1 MKNKNVKPIIF
12 AILAA
17 ALYGIN
23 SPISKRL
30 LAEISPTL
38 MASLLY
44 FGAGIGMLVIWLI
57 RKPRPETEH
66 LEKKQWPYI
75 LGMVVLDVIAPICL
89 MIGLQKTT
97 AANASLLNNFEI
109 VATALISMI
118 FFKEI
123 LSKRL
128 WAAIAVIS
136 AASFLLSF
144 EDLSS
149 LKFSLGSLFVLLA
162 AVSWGLENNCT
173 RVLSKKDPFE
183 IVIIKGLASGTG
195 ALIVA
200 LIAGIGSVKISY
212 LFGAL
217 SLGFVA
223 YGLSIF
229 FYVRAQRD
237 LGAAKTS
244 AFYAFAPFIGAGL
257 SFLIFRNSPTIVY
270 LIALVL
276 MIIGAYLTATDYR
289 HRHLADIVFKHNK
302 NNKE

>member
-1 MKNKNVKPIIF
+1 MKTKKAKPIIF

-23 SPISKRL
+23 SPLSKLL

-38 MASLLY
+38 MAALLY

-57 RKPRPETEH
+57 KKPGNGIEH

-75 LGMVVLDVIAPICL
+75 LGMVVLDIIAPICL

-109 VATALISMI
+109 VATALISMV
-118 FFKEI
+118 FFKEV

-128 WAAIAVIS
+128 WVAIAVIS

-144 EDLSS
+144 EDLSA

-183 IVIIKGLASGTG
+183 IVIIKGLASGAG
-195 ALIVA
+195 ALVVALIV
-200 LIAGIGSVKISY
+200 GIGPIEISY
-212 LFGAL
+212 MLWAL
-217 SLGFVA
+217 LLGFVA

-270 LIALVL
+270 IIALVL
-276 MIIGAYLTATDYR
+276 MIIGAYLVATDYR
-289 HRHLADIVFKHNK
+289 HPHLVDIIFKHNK
-302 NNKE
+302 NQKE

>member
-1 MKNKNVKPIIF
+1 MKAKNLKPIIY

-23 SPISKRL
+23 SPISKL
-30 LAEISPTL
+30 LLVEISPTL

-57 RKPRPETEH
+57 KKPTPGTEH
-66 LEKKQWPYI
+66 LEKKQWPFI
-75 LGMVVLDVIAPICL
+75 LGMIVLDVIAPICL

-109 VATALISMI
+109 VATALISMV
-118 FFKEI
+118 FFKEV

-128 WAAIAVIS
+128 WIAIAVVS

-200 LIAGIGSVKISY
+200 LIAGIGTVEVSY
-212 LFGAL
+212 LLWAL
-217 SLGFVA
+217 LLGFVA

-270 LIALVL
+270 IIALVL
-276 MIIGAYLTATDYR
+276 MLIGAYLVATDYQ
-289 HRHLADIVFKHNK
+289 HRHLTDIIFKRNK
-302 NNKE
+302 NHKE

>member
-1 MKNKNVKPIIF
+1 MKTKNGKSIIF
-12 AILAA
+12 AVLAA

-23 SPISKRL
+23 SPISKLL
-30 LAEISPTL
+30 LAEISPAL

-44 FGAGIGMLVIWLI
+44 FGAGIGMLVIWLL
-57 RKPRPETEH
+57 RKRSPTTEH

-75 LGMVVLDVIAPICL
+75 LGMILLDVIAPICL

-109 VATALISMI
+109 VATALISMV
-118 FFKEI
+118 FFKEV

-128 WAAIAVIS
+128 WIAIAVIS

-149 LKFSLGSLFVLLA
+149 LQFSIGSLFVLLA

-200 LIAGIGSVKISY
+200 LIVGIRSIEISY
-212 LFGAL
+212 LLWAL
-217 SLGFVA
+217 LLGFVA

-229 FYVRAQRD
+229 FYVRAQRE

-257 SFLIFRNSPTIVY
+257 SFLIFRNSPTVIY
-270 LIALVL
+270 ICALIL

-289 HRHLADIVFKHNK
+289 HKHLAGIIFKPAK
-302 NNKE
+302 NHKE